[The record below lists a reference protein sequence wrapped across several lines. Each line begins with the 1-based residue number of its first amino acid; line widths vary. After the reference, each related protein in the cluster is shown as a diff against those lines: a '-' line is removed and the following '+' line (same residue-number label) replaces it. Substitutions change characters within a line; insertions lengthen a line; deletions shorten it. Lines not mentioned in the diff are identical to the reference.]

1 MKKNKFVYIIIV
13 MFGLFLLDCS
23 SNDKKNVIEKEI
35 KLDSNLKLDTIT
47 FGGGCFWCVE
57 AVFLELDGV
66 LKVTSGYEGGKNAN
80 PTYEEVC
87 SGNSGH
93 AEVCQIIYDESKL
106 QFKELLDAF
115 FSAHDPTTLNMQG
128 NDKGTQYRSVIFY
141 NSDLQKQESED
152 FITALNN
159 AGVFNNKIVTE
170 VTRTTTFYKAENY
183 HQNYYA
189 QNSNQPYCSFVINPK
204 LDKFRK
210 KFKEKLKK

>member
-1 MKKNKFVYIIIV
+1 MKPIRIILIIV
-13 MFGLFLLDCS
+13 LLFGFYLSDCS
-23 SNDKKNVIEKEI
+23 GNEKKKIQIKEL
-35 KLDSNLKLDTIT
+35 KLNGNEKLDTIT

-66 LKVTSGYEGGKNAN
+66 LKVTSGYEGGKKIN
-80 PTYEEVC
+80 PSYEDVC
-87 SGNSGH
+87 SGSTGH

-115 FSAHDPTTLNMQG
+115 FSAHDPTTLNQQG
-128 NDKGTQYRSVIFY
+128 NDKGTQYRSIIFY
-141 NSDLQKQESED
+141 NSDLQKKESED
-152 FITALNN
+152 FIDELNK
-159 AGVFNNKIVTE
+159 AGVFSSKIVTE
-170 VTRTTTFYKAENY
+170 ITRTQTFYPAENY

-189 QNSNQPYCSFVINPK
+189 QNSNQPYCSFIINPK

>member
-1 MKKNKFVYIIIV
+1 MDENA
-13 MFGLFLLDCS
+13 
-23 SNDKKNVIEKEI
+23 
-35 KLDSNLKLDTIT
+35 KLDTIT

-66 LKVTSGYEGGKNAN
+66 LKVTSGYEGGNIDK
-80 PTYEEVC
+80 PSYEQVC
-87 SGNSGH
+87 SGNTGH
-93 AEVCQIIYDESKL
+93 AEVCQIIYDENKL

-115 FSAHDPTTLNMQG
+115 FSAHDPTTLNRQG

-141 NSDLQKQESED
+141 NNDIQKKESEE
-152 FITALNN
+152 FIDELNK
-159 AGVFNNKIVTE
+159 AGVFGSKIVTE
-170 VTRTTTFYKAENY
+170 VTKNMTFFPAENY
-183 HQNYYA
+183 HHNYYA